1 MEQLK
6 GKHKKMQKKMKNTQD
21 QSSEENPD
29 TPQKKQMEPHVA
41 QSLVQHTHNQSKR
54 KNKSTIAHVKYTV
67 QYVTFH
73 LHYDECLAFLQHS

>member
-29 TPQKKQMEPHVA
+29 TPQKNRWNHMWLNPW
-41 QSLVQHTHNQSKR
+41 SNTHIISQKEKTNQPLPMW
-54 KNKSTIAHVKYTV
+54 NI
-67 QYVTFH
+67 QYNMLPFIYITMS
-73 LHYDECLAFLQHS
+73 A